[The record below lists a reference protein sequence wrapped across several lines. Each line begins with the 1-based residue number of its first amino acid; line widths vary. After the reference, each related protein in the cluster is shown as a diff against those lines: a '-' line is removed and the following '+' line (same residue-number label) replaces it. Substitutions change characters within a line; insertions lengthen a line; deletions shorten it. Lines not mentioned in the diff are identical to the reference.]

1 MRNLRVCLGESV
13 RASLRRHPSSSSIN
27 HINTSPRARATRR
40 VGNRSILQCG
50 LFLFPSHLNTTNDQ
64 HRPFRTHESSMVSHT
79 PRRPTHHQHFSS
91 RTTETTCRE
100 RTNEPNRNEPKRTE
114 TNRTEDGTHR
124 WRTRARRPTR
134 LHSTRRAAGIH
145 PIHPSTVGGGET
157 EERIARSIT
166 RDYDR
171 ANARTTKATER
182 RDARMTKVRS
192 ETHRRAR
199 TASDGGGGD
208 DGDDAGG
215 GRRDGGPEATTRAGG
230 AVKTSVGGKRR
241 RGRPLRS
248 AKAVMPGAGG
258 GERRDAAT
266 EACAEELKRS

>member
-1 MRNLRVCLGESV
+1 MSSNANRSLPCEISAC
-13 RASLRRHPSSSSIN
+13 ASANRSARRSDDTRRRHQSDR
-27 HINTSPRARATRR
+27 INTSPRARATRR

-114 TNRTEDGTHR
+114 TNRTNRTEDGTHR

-157 EERIARSIT
+157 EEGCSLDYSRLRSS
-166 RDYDR
+166 
-171 ANARTTKATER
+171 ER
-182 RDARMTKVRS
+182 SDD
-192 ETHRRAR
+192 E
-199 TASDGGGGD
+199 SDGKARRED
-208 DGDDAGG
+208 DQ
-215 GRRDGGPEATTRAGG
+215 
-230 AVKTSVGGKRR
+230 
-241 RGRPLRS
+241 
-248 AKAVMPGAGG
+248 
-258 GERRDAAT
+258 GEI
-266 EACAEELKRS
+266 